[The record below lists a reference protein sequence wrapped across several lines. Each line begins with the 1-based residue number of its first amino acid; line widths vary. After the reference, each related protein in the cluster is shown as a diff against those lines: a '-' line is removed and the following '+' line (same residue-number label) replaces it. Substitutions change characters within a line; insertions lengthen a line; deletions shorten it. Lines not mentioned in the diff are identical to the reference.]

1 MEIVLGILV
10 VYCIVSTVLVV
21 ALFKK
26 VNRQKRLIRKKS
38 KQLKAIKFAQRRY
51 EVMLNKE
58 IKAKDRIKEAYQ
70 EQLLKVDRKINNLID
85 LIDKLENENILVHY
99 KGKMLLVY
107 PSRIAVDIDD
117 IKAIEA
123 YRTLSVI
130 K

>member
-1 MEIVLGILV
+1 MEIVLGVLV
-10 VYCIVSTVLVV
+10 GYCIASTVLVV
-21 ALFKK
+21 ALLRKVEKQKK
-26 VNRQKRLIRKKS
+26 VIKKKN
-38 KQLKAIKFAQRRY
+38 KQLRVIKFALRRY
-51 EVMLNKE
+51 ELMLNKE
-58 IKAKDRIKEAYQ
+58 VKAKDKIKETYQ
-70 EQLLKVDRKINNLID
+70 NQLFAVDRRINKLID

-117 IKAIEA
+117 IKATEA

>member
-10 VYCIVSTVLVV
+10 GYCIASTVLVV
-21 ALFKK
+21 ALFRK
-26 VNRQKRLIRKKS
+26 VDRQKRLIRKKS

-58 IKAKDRIKEAYQ
+58 VKAKDRIKEAYQ
-70 EQLLKVDRKINNLID
+70 EQLLGVDRRINKLID

-117 IKAIEA
+117 IKATEA
-123 YRTLSVI
+123 YRTLSII